1 MPKLPTRKIL
11 VPNSIDWTL
20 PALPLEVVRFNPAD
34 PIPPAALECDALLAW
49 NTPRKVLH
57 TLIGTMPALRWIQ
70 AISAGVDHILSGPLT
85 DNTIVSNGK
94 GLHDAPTAE
103 IALALLMS
111 AARGMHLYRDAQ
123 RRAEWDRSAYQNQL
137 LGRAPFLGTLE
148 GARVLILGMG
158 SIGLEIAK
166 RVSTF
171 GAHVEGVATTA
182 GVREGYVTHA
192 FSSLE
197 TLLPDVDALVMVL
210 PDTPET
216 HGILSRERIA
226 LMHPKSW
233 VVNVGRGSAIDEAA
247 LIEALERGRLGG
259 AALDVTAREP
269 LPTDSKLWSLENV
282 VLTPHIGGGGPRFYE
297 KANALLVRNA
307 QHFLRGEPLENI
319 VSREKGY

>member
-1 MPKLPTRKIL
+1 MPKIL
-11 VPNSIDWTL
+11 VPNSIDWAL
-20 PALPLEVVRFNPAD
+20 PELPLEVVRFNAAEPF
-34 PIPPAALECDALLAW
+34 PPAALECDAMLVW

-57 TLIGTMPALRWIQ
+57 ALMETMPNLRWIQ
-70 AISAGVDHILSGPLT
+70 AVSAGIDHVLSGPLR
-85 DNTIVSNGK
+85 DDMIVSNGR

-103 IALALLMS
+103 IGLALLMS

-123 RRAEWDRSAYQNQL
+123 RRAEWDRGAYQNQL

-148 GARVLILGMG
+148 DARVLILGMG
-158 SIGLEIAK
+158 SIGLEIAR
-166 RVSTF
+166 RVATF

-182 GVREGYVTHA
+182 GTRGGFKTHA

-197 TLLPDVDALVMVL
+197 SLLPDVDALVMVL
-210 PDTPET
+210 PDTMDT

-247 LIEALERGRLGG
+247 LIEALEQGRLGG
-259 AALDVTAREP
+259 AALDVTSREP

-282 VLTPHIGGGGPRFYE
+282 VLTPHIGGGGPRFYA
-297 KANALLVRNA
+297 KANALIQRNA
-307 QHFLRGEPLENI
+307 DHFLCGEPLENT

>member
-1 MPKLPTRKIL
+1 MPKML
-11 VPNSIDWTL
+11 VPTSIDWTL
-20 PALPLEVVRFNPAD
+20 PSLPLEIVRFD
-34 PIPPAALECDALLAW
+34 PTEPIAPTALECEALLAW

-57 TLIGTMPALRWIQ
+57 ALIESMPKLRWIQ
-70 AISAGVDHILSGPLT
+70 AISAGVDHVLSGPLR
-85 DNTIVSNGK
+85 DDTIVSNGK

-103 IALALLMS
+103 IALAHLMS

-137 LGRAPFLGTLE
+137 LDRARFLGTLE

-158 SIGLEIAK
+158 SIGLEIAR
-166 RVSTF
+166 RVATF
-171 GAHVEGVATTA
+171 GARVEGVATTA
-182 GVREGYVTHA
+182 GTRDGFTTHA
-192 FSSLE
+192 FSSLDS
-197 TLLPDVDALVMVL
+197 LLPDVDALVMVL

-226 LMHPKSW
+226 LMHHRAW

-247 LIEALERGRLGG
+247 LIDALEQGRLGG
-259 AALDVTAREP
+259 AAIDVTSKEP
-269 LPTDSKLWSLENV
+269 LPTDSKLWMLENV

-297 KANALLVRNA
+297 KANGLIARNA

-319 VSREKGY
+319 VNREKGY

>member
-1 MPKLPTRKIL
+1 MPKIL
-11 VPNSIDWTL
+11 VPTSIDWTL
-20 PALPLEVVRFNPAD
+20 PTLPLEVLRFDAAEPFTPD
-34 PIPPAALECDALLAW
+34 ALECEAMLVW
-49 NTPRKVLH
+49 NTPRKTLH
-57 TLIGTMPALRWIQ
+57 ALIESMPNLRWLQ
-70 AISAGVDHILSGPLT
+70 AISAGVDHILSAPLRPEM
-85 DNTIVSNGK
+85 IVSNGR

-111 AARGMHLYRDAQ
+111 ATRGMHLFRDAQ
-123 RRAEWDRSAYQNQL
+123 HRAEWDRGAYQDQL
-137 LGRAPFLGTLE
+137 HDRARYLGTLE

-158 SIGLEIAK
+158 SIGLEIA
-166 RVSTF
+166 RRAVTF
-171 GAHVEGVATTA
+171 GALVQGVATTA

-192 FSSLE
+192 FSDLE
-197 TLLPDVDALVMVL
+197 KLLPDVDALVMVL

-247 LIEALERGRLGG
+247 LIDALEQGRLGG
-259 AALDVTAREP
+259 AALDVTSKEP
-269 LPTDSKLWSLENV
+269 LPTDSKLWSLENL

-297 KANALLVRNA
+297 KANALIARNA
-307 QHFLRGEPLENI
+307 DHFLRGEALENT